1 MTQVFIIDCEGFYT
15 GETKCVEEPSEL
27 EIVIPCNTCEEDTF
41 YKPKWDEGKWIEG
54 ATQKEIDE
62 ANKIEICPEPTDKE
76 RITKLEEE
84 KAILAEN
91 VYQLASILEV
101 MLGGTESGQTT
112 TTTTDTIN

>member
-1 MTQVFIIDCEGFYT
+1 MREFLLSIGVKEDDIESCIINEKGIFIPTYGEDGIITVTAEENYNECVKQID
-15 GETKCVEEPSEL
+15 
-27 EIVIPCNTCEEDTF
+27 
-41 YKPKWDEGKWIEG
+41 
-54 ATQKEIDE
+54 
-62 ANKIEICPEPTDKE
+62 ICPEPTDKE

>member
-1 MTQVFIIDCEGFYT
+1 MATEKGQEFINKYKGVGILRETWLVMYRKRHITLEELNECIELTEEEKQALKDEQID
-15 GETKCVEEPSEL
+15 
-27 EIVIPCNTCEEDTF
+27 
-41 YKPKWDEGKWIEG
+41 
-54 ATQKEIDE
+54 
-62 ANKIEICPEPTDKE
+62 ICPEPTDKE